1 MKKIVILLVVTM
13 MITGCS
19 SEKKQKQQLDEAGR
33 QYYEKYMSALKGIDE
48 AEISLGMLNKV
59 NDEKKE
65 EYKLNALKNCK
76 DTTQVVF
83 TIKDGKIESAKYE
96 LKCD

>member
-1 MKKIVILLVVTM
+1 
-13 MITGCS
+13 
-19 SEKKQKQQLDEAGR
+19 
-33 QYYEKYMSALKGIDE
+33 
-48 AEISLGMLNKV
+48 MLNKV

-83 TIKDGKIESAKYE
+83 TIKDGKIDSAKYE

>member
-1 MKKIVILLVVTM
+1 MKKIIILLVA
-13 MITGCS
+13 ILLTGCS
-19 SEKKQKQQLDEAGR
+19 NEKKQQEQHDKAGR
-33 QYYEKYMSALKGIDE
+33 QKYEKYMSALKGIDE

-83 TIKDGKIESAKYE
+83 TIKDGKIDSA
-96 LKCD
+96 

>member
-1 MKKIVILLVVTM
+1 MKKIIILLVA
-13 MITGCS
+13 ILLTGCS
-19 SEKKQKQQLDEAGR
+19 NEKKQQEQLDKAGR

-83 TIKDGKIESAKYE
+83 TIKDCKIDSAKYE